1 MMKLKHTIRLN
12 IEDRQGNKRQ
22 TMESGFMTLPKKILK
37 KLFGEGALVYILRP
51 DESVDTVELVLRKST
66 ESNPKDTQGK
76 ENL

>member
-1 MMKLKHTIRLN
+1 
-12 IEDRQGNKRQ
+12 
-22 TMESGFMTLPKKILK
+22 MTLPKKILK